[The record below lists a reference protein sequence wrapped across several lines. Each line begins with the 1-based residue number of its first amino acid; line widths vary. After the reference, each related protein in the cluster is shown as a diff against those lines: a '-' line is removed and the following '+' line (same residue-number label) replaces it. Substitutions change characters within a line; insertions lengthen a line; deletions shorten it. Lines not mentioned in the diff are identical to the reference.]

1 MVKHIV
7 YGKFGNFI
15 SIVEAKLPVVE
26 FLFTVVMESQ
36 QSFLK
41 ELLYIF
47 IIILFNDV
55 SKYQF
60 FHQCINEATVT
71 IFFCF
76 SVA

>member
-1 MVKHIV
+1 MIKHIV

-15 SIVEAKLPVVE
+15 SKRGNKVASSGI
-26 FLFTVVMESQ
+26 FIYGGFMESQ
-36 QSFLK
+36 QPFLK

-60 FHQCINEATVT
+60 FHQ
-71 IFFCF
+71 
-76 SVA
+76 